1 MHSLVRGVGGGGGEE
16 IWILGPKFRPLKLC
30 KLLGRRRGAD
40 CKNIENRTGCTPR
53 KHAIF
58 WLGEMCNLL
67 KYKDEGRGH
76 SSSSPP
82 ILRQPCW
89 GERTTFHTPFQARV
103 IKIPRFQNAPC
114 THLANGK
121 PSFYQ
126 DQCCGSV
133 LVWMWIR
140 NLLLTSM
147 RIQIRIQGAKP
158 MRIHADPYTS
168 QNFTPQKV
176 DFLNEKYTLLYVGNE
191 S

>member
-1 MHSLVRGVGGGGGEE
+1 LARGDVQSTQ
-16 IWILGPKFRPLKLC
+16 IQ
-30 KLLGRRRGAD
+30 RRRARSLLLP
-40 CKNIENRTGCTPR
+40 NPYIAATL
-53 KHAIF
+53 A
-58 WLGEMCNLL
+58 GES
-67 KYKDEGRGH
+67 GRH
-76 SSSSPP
+76 S
-82 ILRQPCW
+82 IY
-89 GERTTFHTPFQARV
+89 TPFQARV

-133 LVWMWIR
+133 LVSMRIR
-140 NLLLTSM
+140 DQLLTSV

-158 MRIHADPYTS
+158 MRIHADPYTG